1 LQGFAQIGRYSIRCA
16 APASA
21 LFAASA
27 NKYVASLRFRQYQNF
42 GDYGAV
48 EVFQQSYWEIFA
60 ALATP
65 CKPSL
70 TALD

>member
-1 LQGFAQIGRYSIRCA
+1 MCCSRLG
-16 APASA
+16 A
-21 LFAASA
+21 LRGERQQ
-27 NKYVASLRFRQYQNF
+27 YVTSLRFRQYQNF